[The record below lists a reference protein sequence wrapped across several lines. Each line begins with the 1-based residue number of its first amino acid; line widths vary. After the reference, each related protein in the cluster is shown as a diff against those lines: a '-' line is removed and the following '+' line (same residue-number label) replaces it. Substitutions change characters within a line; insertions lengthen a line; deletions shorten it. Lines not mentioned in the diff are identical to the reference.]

1 LREATR
7 SATIRRMTRTARR
20 STFVFAATAATM
32 LGLAAVG
39 VASAATGTTEPTDT
53 ASMGT
58 EAEGTAAPPAAGSA
72 APSTGAFCEA
82 EVAAEAAA
90 NSEDP
95 AVMGPAF
102 EALVAAAPED
112 VRPAVDDVIANASA
126 GPGDP
131 AFDEAYGSM
140 IDYMIA
146 NCGYPVIDVTAQEYA
161 FVGIPEEIPAG
172 PTIFNLTNKGEQVH
186 EMIVFRISDDVDLPV
201 QEILQL
207 PDEETEGMAESV
219 GGTFVLPGNT
229 SHAVM
234 NLTPGR
240 HAALCFIPEGTTPE
254 NMDEVFAEEGTA
266 PAGSAPAGSMPAEG
280 STPAG
285 SASAGSMPAEGST
298 PAEGSAPSSEPP
310 PHALLGMFQEFTVV

>member
-1 LREATR
+1 
-7 SATIRRMTRTARR
+7 MTSTARS
-20 STFVFAATAATM
+20 STFFLAATAATV

-58 EAEGTAAPPAAGSA
+58 EGEGTAAGSA
-72 APSTGAFCEA
+72 APSTEAFCAA
-82 EVAAEAAA
+82 EVALEAAA
-90 NSEDP
+90 SSEDP
-95 AVMGPAF
+95 AAMGPAF
-102 EALVAAAPED
+102 EAVVAAAPED
-112 VRPAVDDVIANASA
+112 VRPMVEDVLAHAEA

-131 AFDEAYGSM
+131 AFDEAYGAM

-161 FVGIPEEIPAG
+161 FVGIPEEIAAG
-172 PTIFNLTNKGEQVH
+172 PTIFNITNKGEQVH
-186 EMIVFRISDDVDLPV
+186 EMIVFRISDDVDLSV

-207 PDEETEGMAESV
+207 PDEETEGMAEDV

-229 SHAVM
+229 GHAVL

-254 NMDEVFAEEGTA
+254 NLDEVFAEEGTA
-266 PAGSAPAGSMPAEG
+266 PAGSVPAGSAPAGSMPAEG
-280 STPAG
+280 STPA
-285 SASAGSMPAEGST
+285 A
-298 PAEGSAPSSEPP
+298 GSAPSSEPP
-310 PHALLGMFQEFTVV
+310 LHAMLGMFQEFTVV